1 MQRMQFTPAVKPE
14 GLATPDAWCFVFV
27 EGQLLLLEPHEGQG
41 PDSEPG
47 LSHGLRPQPWSL
59 FEPLGPARHYLGR
72 LDGIDCWAFTLTEPL
87 PGFKRTPLR
96 AAMMQFGEPL
106 MGVAGRAAQVLEWD
120 RAHRYC
126 GVCGTPT
133 ELHAAERSRKC
144 PACGHT
150 AYPRLSP
157 AMMVLV
163 WRGPAPGRPKPGAAN
178 AVSVGANGYEVL
190 LARSPHYVPGVY
202 SALAG
207 FVEAGESLEECIHRE
222 VAEEVGVRVKN
233 LRYYGSQSWPFP
245 HSLMVAYT
253 AEWVSGEIV
262 KQEGEIEDANWY
274 ALDALPKIPPRFSIS
289 GHLIRDTVVALG
301 GPEPAGFAS
310 PVRS

>member
-1 MQRMQFTPAVKPE
+1 MPFVPAVSPVASTTPE
-14 GLATPDAWCFVFV
+14 AWCFAFV
-27 EGQLLLLEPHEGQG
+27 EGQLLLVEQSDGHALN
-41 PDSEPG
+41 
-47 LSHGLRPQPWSL
+47 PQPWSV
-59 FEPLGPARHYLGR
+59 FEPHEPARHYLGQ
-72 LDGIDCWAFTLTEPL
+72 LDGIDCWAFTLNEPP
-87 PGFKRTPLR
+87 PGFRRTPLR

-106 MGVAGRAAQVLEWD
+106 MGVAGRAAQILEWD

-133 ELHAAERSRKC
+133 ELQLNERARRC

-163 WRGPAPGRPKPGAAN
+163 WRDG
-178 AVSVGANGYEVL
+178 EVL

-207 FVEAGESLEECIHRE
+207 FVEAGESIEQCIHRE
-222 VAEEVGVRVKN
+222 VAEEVGVRVDD

-245 HSLMVAYT
+245 HSLMIAYS
-253 AEWVSGEIV
+253 ARWIDGAIV
-262 KQEGEIEDANWY
+262 KQEGEIEDAQWY
-274 ALDALPKIPPRFSIS
+274 PLDALPKIPPRFSIS

-301 GPEPAGFAS
+301 GPEPRDFAA
-310 PVRS
+310 PVR

>member
-1 MQRMQFTPAVKPE
+1 MPAVAPAADTTPE
-14 GLATPDAWCFVFV
+14 AWCFAFV
-27 EGQLLLLEPHEGQG
+27 EGQLLLVEHAEG
-41 PDSEPG
+41 
-47 LSHGLRPQPWSL
+47 HGLIPQPWSL
-59 FEPLGPARHYLGR
+59 FQPHEPARHYLGQ
-72 LDGIDCWAFTLTEPL
+72 LDGVDCWAFTLKEPP

-96 AAMMQFGEPL
+96 AAMMSVGEPL
-106 MGVAGRAAQVLEWD
+106 MGVSGRAAQVLEWD
-120 RAHRYC
+120 RAHRFC

-133 ELHAAERSRKC
+133 EAQANERSRKC

-163 WRGPAPGRPKPGAAN
+163 WRDG
-178 AVSVGANGYEVL
+178 EVL

-207 FVEAGESLEECIHRE
+207 FVEAGESIEQCIHRE
-222 VAEEVGVRVKN
+222 VAEEVGVEVTD

-245 HSLMVAYT
+245 HSLMIAYT
-253 AEWVSGEIV
+253 ARWTDGAIV
-262 KQEGEIEDANWY
+262 KQDDEIEDAQWY
-274 ALDALPKIPPRFSIS
+274 ALNALPKIPPRFSIS

-301 GPEPAGFAS
+301 GPEPGPGTS
-310 PVRS
+310 VVRG

>member
-1 MQRMQFTPAVKPE
+1 
-14 GLATPDAWCFVFV
+14 
-27 EGQLLLLEPHEGQG
+27 
-41 PDSEPG
+41 
-47 LSHGLRPQPWSL
+47 
-59 FEPLGPARHYLGR
+59 
-72 LDGIDCWAFTLTEPL
+72 
-87 PGFKRTPLR
+87 
-96 AAMMQFGEPL
+96 MMQFDETL

-120 RAHRYC
+120 RAHRFC

-133 ELHAAERSRKC
+133 EPQPAERSRKC

-163 WRGPAPGRPKPGAAN
+163 WREGQ
-178 AVSVGANGYEVL
+178 VL

-207 FVEAGESLEECIHRE
+207 FVEAGESIEQCIHRE
-222 VAEEVGVRVKN
+222 VAEEVGVTVTD

-245 HSLMVAYT
+245 HSLMIAYT
-253 AEWVSGEIV
+253 ARWTGGAIV
-262 KQEGEIEDANWY
+262 KQADEIEDAQWY

-289 GHLIRDTVVALG
+289 GHLIRDTVVAMG
-301 GPEPAGFAS
+301 GPEPGPGVS
-310 PVRS
+310 VVRA